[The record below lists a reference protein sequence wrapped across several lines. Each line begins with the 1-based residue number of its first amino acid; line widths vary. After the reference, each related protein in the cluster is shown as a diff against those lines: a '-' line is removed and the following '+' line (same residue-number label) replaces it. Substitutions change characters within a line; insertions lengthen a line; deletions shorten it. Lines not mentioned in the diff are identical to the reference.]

1 MIGTEGGM
9 EPLVLGYALL
19 AWAQIFSRRIFLM
32 LHGSDGLKNLDATD
46 HLAGAPTPSTPP
58 PRDSLESFCTSH
70 QLARTA
76 DDAAY
81 SVMHALG
88 LAASALFLV
97 CATVRA
103 VKPPPPAVDDLVRAG
118 VVDKASQRRLRT
130 AAAGRWGC
138 LRFVLWAPVA
148 YCAFDWTGQ
157 FVSLRQ
163 IPSAS
168 AAAVLYD
175 DPQLFLWT
183 EMCQLRQAALGL
195 RGVAGAWSSTIAPK
209 LVPDTEL

>member
-1 MIGTEGGM
+1 
-9 EPLVLGYALL
+9 
-19 AWAQIFSRRIFLM
+19 M
-32 LHGSDGLKNLDATD
+32 LHGTDGLKNLDATD
-46 HLAGAPTPSTPP
+46 HLA
-58 PRDSLESFCTSH
+58 
-70 QLARTA
+70 QMN
-76 DDAAY
+76 AY

-97 CATVRA
+97 CAAVRA
-103 VKPPPPAVDDLVRAG
+103 VKRPPPAVDDLVRAG
-118 VVDKASQRRLRT
+118 VAVDKASQRRLRT